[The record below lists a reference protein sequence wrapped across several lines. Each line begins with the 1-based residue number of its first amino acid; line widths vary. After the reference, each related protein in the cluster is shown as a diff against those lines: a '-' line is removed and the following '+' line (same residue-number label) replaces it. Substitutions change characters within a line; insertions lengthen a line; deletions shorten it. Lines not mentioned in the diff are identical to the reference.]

1 MKITDKRTILVRS
14 AGVSF
19 HTTAGAIREGVGNYS
34 SFNAACT
41 LALGEMENFT
51 DEGSRDTRGVMGT
64 WRGVT
69 LQLDMLAV

>member
-1 MKITDKRTILVRS
+1 MKISNKRTILVRS

-19 HTTAGAIREGVGNYS
+19 RTTAGAIREGVGNYS

-51 DEGSRDTRGVMGT
+51 DEGARGVMGT
-64 WRGVT
+64 WRGIT
-69 LQLDMLAV
+69 IQLDIC

>member
-1 MKITDKRTILVRS
+1 
-14 AGVSF
+14 
-19 HTTAGAIREGVGNYS
+19 
-34 SFNAACT
+34 

-69 LQLDMLAV
+69 LQLDLLAV

>member
-1 MKITDKRTILVRS
+1 MKISNKQSILVRS

-19 HTTAGAIREGVGNYS
+19 YTTAGSIREGVGNYS

-51 DEGSRDTRGVMGT
+51 DEGSRETRGVLGT
-64 WRGVT
+64 WQGIII
-69 LQLDMLAV
+69 QLDIC

>member
-1 MKITDKRTILVRS
+1 MKISNKRTILVRS

-19 HTTAGAIREGVGNYS
+19 RTTAGAIREGVGNYS

-51 DEGSRDTRGVMGT
+51 DVGSKDTRGVMGT
-64 WRGVT
+64 WRGIT
-69 LQLDMLAV
+69 IQLDIC